1 MKKYVFSVVAVVAVL
16 NAVCVPYFLKKYK
29 GSGFCTNQITQVSG
43 AELIKNDESMLYKEP
58 FGKDKIISD
67 ISEIKESREYF
78 DDEKER
84 IQPLKE
90 KYNSGLIKPTK
101 KMEERT
107 EQDGL
112 YFDSINNIIFY
123 PEKVMT
129 DDELVTIIDFD
140 ATINN
145 FISCNNNVSSVETEV
160 TSENAVSIAKNYIS
174 SFYGYDLSNFVCVG
188 SAGSTI
194 DGDENDEKSFCT
206 NTFKTVAGDSVTVI
220 DESGD
225 EPFWTVVFQRV
236 DDDVMIFAD
245 IRANDGGLLSI
256 DTYDN
261 ELLSKCTDAS
271 GISEKEL
278 SLFKEEAEKTVKD
291 LSKGK
296 EIVSTKQYI
305 PTPGRNSVY
314 TLCELNTGEYY
325 EVELSYPEGKKISCY
340 YYGDKNTADTKT
352 ENKAYKMLN

>member
-1 MKKYVFSVVAVVAVL
+1 
-16 NAVCVPYFLKKYK
+16 LKKYRE
-29 GSGFCTNQITQVSG
+29 SNFCANQIAQVSG
-43 AELIKNDESMLYKEP
+43 AELAKNDESMLYKEP

-112 YFDSINNIIFY
+112 YFDSTNNIIFY

-145 FISCNNNVSSVETEV
+145 FISCNNDTNSVETEL
-160 TSENAVSIAKNYIS
+160 TSENAVSVAKNYIS

-188 SAGSTI
+188 SAGGTI
-194 DGDENDEKSFCT
+194 DGDENAEKSFCT
-206 NTFKTVAGDSVTVI
+206 NTFKTVNGDSVTVI

-236 DDDVMIFAD
+236 DDDVMIFVD
-245 IRANDGGLLSI
+245 VRANDGSLLSI

-261 ELLSKCTDAS
+261 EFFSKCTDAS
-271 GISEKEL
+271 DISEKEL
-278 SLFKEEAEKTVKD
+278 SLFKEEAKKTVGELCKT
-291 LSKGK
+291 K

-305 PTPGRNSVY
+305 PNPGRNSVY

-325 EVELSYPEGKKISCY
+325 EVELSYPECKKISCY

-352 ENKAYKMLN
+352 ENKAYKILN